1 MSQFKISIT
10 KRKDTTITIRC
21 SSEEKEKIAR
31 KAEKEGQSISNYML
45 DTAMAGLERR
55 KNQKKKIV
63 RYMVESQQ
71 VKNEMYQY
79 LQSEQECDKQKVLV
93 FLNKI
98 AEKENKLW
106 EC

>member
-1 MSQFKISIT
+1 MSQFKIPVT

-21 SSEEKEKIAR
+21 SLEEKEKIAR
-31 KAEKEGQSISNYML
+31 KAEKEGQSISNYTL

-55 KNQKKKIV
+55 KTQKKKIV
-63 RYMVESQQ
+63 WQMVEIQQ
-71 VKNEMYQY
+71 IKNEMYQY
-79 LQSEQECDKQKVLV
+79 LQSDQECDKQKVID

-98 AEKENKLW
+98 AEKENELW